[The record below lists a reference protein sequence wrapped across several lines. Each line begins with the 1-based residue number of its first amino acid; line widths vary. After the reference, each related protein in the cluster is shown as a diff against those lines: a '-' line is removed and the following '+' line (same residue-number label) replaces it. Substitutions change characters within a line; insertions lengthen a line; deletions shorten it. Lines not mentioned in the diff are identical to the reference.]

1 MQLQICAK
9 RCKKVYWFRRLFGQ
23 TLKPSTFQR
32 FEKALNM
39 AFCQLVSR
47 VSLFRLVAKEKPQK
61 TLDTS
66 GPTSLTELDNA
77 TPCFAFWKT
86 CKGLSPQKQ
95 QTEKVYLNM
104 SAENWK
110 KKVIELRQE
119 YSARQK
125 LAHLTKEK
133 ESSSW
138 QTPQARDWKG
148 ASGRSYKGINTDLPQ
163 QVKTKKWPTP
173 AARDYKGTNSIEHIT
188 GQTASKRG
196 HMGQLPNAVVAEQ
209 AKAKKWPTPTTA
221 EAGKISNNPNYGQL
235 GLSNHPNVHE
245 YKVQREKLH
254 KDVKG
259 KTKVKT
265 GQQTQNKN
273 NTTGKN
279 QGQRLNPNWVEQL
292 MGLPVGW
299 TQISTE

>member
-1 MQLQICAK
+1 MWIIPKNLLITYPSVADTVVLELDLKKFCQMCANSLMWRSKPSQLPTWLK
-9 RCKKVYWFRRLFGQ
+9 RWKRVYWFQRLFGQ
-23 TLKPSTFQR
+23 TLKRSTFRR
-32 FEKALNM
+32 FEKALNTE
-39 AFCQLVSR
+39 FSQPVSR
-47 VSLFRLVAKEKPQK
+47 VSLFRKLVEEKPQK

-66 GPTSLTELDNA
+66 GPTSSTELDNV

-95 QTEKVYLNM
+95 ETEKVFLNM
-104 SAENWK
+104 SAENWN

-125 LAHLTKEK
+125 SAHLTKEK
-133 ESSSW
+133 GFLSW

-173 AARDYKGTNSIEHIT
+173 
-188 GQTASKRG
+188 
-196 HMGQLPNAVVAEQ
+196 
-209 AKAKKWPTPTTA
+209 TTA

-235 GLSNHPNVHE
+235 GLSNHPNVHG